1 MLQSRKMS
9 IFHLP
14 FPEIFLFIF
23 SNENM
28 KLFMGKAF
36 VKLFLNNSQK
46 MVKMVKK
53 KWLHE
58 HQEIVLAF
66 TGLILL
72 QFEHWGIKMM

>member
-23 SNENM
+23 SIGNV

-36 VKLFLNNSQK
+36 VKLFLTSSQK

-53 KWLHE
+53 KKKRRNSPCIHWADS
-58 HQEIVLAF
+58 VAF
-66 TGLILL
+66 
-72 QFEHWGIKMM
+72 

>member
-14 FPEIFLFIF
+14 FPETFLFIF
-23 SNENM
+23 SNGNV

-36 VKLFLNNSQK
+36 VKLFLTSSH
-46 MVKMVKK
+46 KMVKK
-53 KWLHE
+53 KKNRLHV

-66 TGLILL
+66 IGLILL
-72 QFEHWGIKMM
+72 HFEHWGIKMM

>member
-36 VKLFLNNSQK
+36 VNFFLISSQK

-53 KWLHE
+53 KMAPCTPGNSPCIHWADS
-58 HQEIVLAF
+58 VAF
-66 TGLILL
+66 
-72 QFEHWGIKMM
+72 

>member
-23 SNENM
+23 SNGNM
-28 KLFMGKAF
+28 KLFMGKSF
-36 VKLFLNNSQK
+36 VKLFLTTSQK

-53 KWLHE
+53 MAPCTPGNSPCIHWADS
-58 HQEIVLAF
+58 VAF
-66 TGLILL
+66 
-72 QFEHWGIKMM
+72 

>member
-23 SNENM
+23 SNGNV

-36 VKLFLNNSQK
+36 VKLFLTTSQK

-53 KWLHE
+53 NK
-58 HQEIVLAF
+58 
-66 TGLILL
+66 
-72 QFEHWGIKMM
+72 IK